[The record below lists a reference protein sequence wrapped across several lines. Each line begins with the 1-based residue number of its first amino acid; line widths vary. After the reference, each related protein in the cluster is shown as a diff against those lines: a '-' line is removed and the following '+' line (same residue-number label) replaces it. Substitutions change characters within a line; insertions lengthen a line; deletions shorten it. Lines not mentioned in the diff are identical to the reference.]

1 MFISIFCT
9 LSNHNVL
16 NMVNQPFIF
25 WIMFNHNVLPRCKLA
40 SKESARL
47 PQFQFQLFLQ
57 KMKCWKWFD
66 WSECCPANLNV
77 NSNQYLQ
84 KLRSV
89 HPPPITVILSSSSSG
104 DRRCMGSKP
113 DIGLWSRV
121 SQKKASAPLTIWH
134 HVQFDTADNLTLCP
148 VSYCPR
154 CQIVLVSH
162 CPRTTWPS
170 WFITVMNAGQN
181 FSLLMG
187 VTDVFL
193 CYWWVLRDA
202 FTST

>member
-1 MFISIFCT
+1 
-9 LSNHNVL
+9 
-16 NMVNQPFIF
+16 
-25 WIMFNHNVLPRCKLA
+25 MFNHNVLPRCKLA
-40 SKESARL
+40 SASKETARL

-113 DIGLWSRV
+113 EMASGV
-121 SQKKASAPLTIWH
+121 GCPQKKHRTIWH
-134 HVQFDTADNLTLCP
+134 RWQFDTTDNLTPDNLTPDNLTPQTIWHRGQFDTGQFDTGQFDTGQFDTTYKNGQFDTADNLT
-148 VSYCPR
+148 
-154 CQIVLVSH
+154 
-162 CPRTTWPS
+162 PRTILHHIQKKWRP
-170 WFITVMNAGQN
+170 I
-181 FSLLMG
+181 
-187 VTDVFL
+187 
-193 CYWWVLRDA
+193 
-202 FTST
+202 